1 MEFLYKGDNVMEDV
15 LKVMTIKQLNQLDI
29 DKWALVNKWAS
40 IIADKKILSEDDYA
54 NLIHEFDE
62 LTEKYWA
69 YGKTRNPNDDKNNH
83 YVFNTLTPALDT
95 ILLLAKKVEEK
106 ESEKK
111 KVTAGANE
119 RESKLTTV
127 ESKQINREP
136 SEPEQLSLF
145 NWEVA

>member
-1 MEFLYKGDNVMEDV
+1 M
-15 LKVMTIKQLNQLDI
+15 
-29 DKWALVNKWAS
+29 
-40 IIADKKILSEDDYA
+40 
-54 NLIHEFDE
+54 
-62 LTEKYWA
+62 
-69 YGKTRNPNDDKNNH
+69 
-83 YVFNTLTPALDT
+83 FNTLTPALDT

-127 ESKQINREP
+127 ESEQINREP

>member
-1 MEFLYKGDNVMEDV
+1 MEDV

-40 IIADKKILSEDDYA
+40 FIAEKKILSDDDYTS
-54 NLIHEFDE
+54 LIHEYDE

-106 ESEKK
+106 EKEKEKVKVETNVIEPKLKVDSEGNNTNK
-111 KVTAGANE
+111 
-119 RESKLTTV
+119 
-127 ESKQINREP
+127 

-145 NWEVA
+145 NWDVA